1 MGRIVKMSRTR
12 PTIYDV
18 AKEAGVSKSLVSLVL
33 RGSPSVSARS
43 TAAVNDAIKKL
54 GYQPNRA
61 ASDLAAKR
69 RNLVAVLIDDYSNPW
84 FIDMLQSLSGILT
97 PRGYRLS
104 VIDSLT
110 SGSDTDPI
118 THALTMRPDG
128 IIIAQDIA
136 EKSLPDNMPP
146 FVVAGTR
153 FTPIEADESL
163 VSDAVSNDDFLGAK
177 LATEHLIELGHS
189 HIAHINVHSGAG
201 QKRLASYTETMKEH
215 GLEPLA
221 NATPGPATENYGY
234 IQALALLEAH
244 PEITA
249 IFASND
255 ITAIGALGA
264 ARVRGLRVPEDLSVV
279 GYDNTPLAQSR
290 LIELTTIDDNS
301 IGVGRNAAYLLLNKL
316 EADKRYADVE
326 HLLTP
331 QLVERK
337 TCAAPRK

>member
-1 MGRIVKMSRTR
+1 MSSTR

-33 RGSPSVSARS
+33 RNSDNVSARS
-43 TAAVNDAIKKL
+43 AAAVNDAIKKL

-84 FIDMLQSLSGILT
+84 FIDMLQSLSEILT
-97 PRGYRLS
+97 PRGYRMS

-110 SGSDTDPI
+110 SGSNTDPI

-136 EKSLPDNMPP
+136 EKSLPGNMPP

-153 FTPIEADESL
+153 FTPLES
-163 VSDAVSNDDFLGAK
+163 DTQFATHAVSNDDFLGAK
-177 LATEHLIELGHS
+177 LATEHLIGLGHK

-201 QKRLASYTETMKEH
+201 QKRLASYNASMKAH
-215 GLEPLA
+215 GLVPLA
-221 NATPGPATENYGY
+221 NETPGPATEHYGY
-234 IQALALLEAH
+234 TQALSLLESH

-249 IFASND
+249 FFASND
-255 ITAIGALGA
+255 ITAIGVLGA
-264 ARVRGLRVPEDLSVV
+264 ARERGLRVPEDLSVV

-290 LIELTTIDDNS
+290 LVSLTTIDDNS
-301 IGVGRNAAYLLLNKL
+301 IGVGHNAAYLLLNKL
-316 EADKRYADVE
+316 GAKKSYSDVE
-326 HLLTP
+326 HTLVP
-331 QLVERK
+331 QLVERS
-337 TCAAPRK
+337 TTAAPRLD

>member
-1 MGRIVKMSRTR
+1 MSNAR

-33 RGSPSVSARS
+33 RGSNNVSDRS
-43 TAAVNDAIKKL
+43 AAAVNAAIKKL

-84 FIDMLQSLSGILT
+84 FIDMLQALSEILS
-97 PRGYRLS
+97 PQGYRLS

-110 SGSDTDPI
+110 SSTNADPI

-128 IIIAQDIA
+128 IIIAQDIS
-136 EKSLPDNMPP
+136 ENTLPDNMPP

-153 FTPIEADESL
+153 FTPIAAETQPNAF
-163 VSDAVSNDDFLGAK
+163 AVSNDDFLGAR
-177 LATEHLIELGHS
+177 LATEHLIGLGHQ
-189 HIAHINVHSGAG
+189 HIGHINVPSGAG
-201 QKRLASYTETMKEH
+201 QKRLASYIASMEEL
-215 GLEPLA
+215 GLIPLTSDTA
-221 NATPGPATENYGY
+221 GPATEKYGY
-234 IQALALLEAH
+234 EQTMELLKRH

-255 ITAIGALGA
+255 ITAIGVLGA
-264 ARVRGLRVPEDLSVV
+264 ARELGIRVPEELSVV

-290 LIELTTIDDNS
+290 LIDLTTVDDNS
-301 IGVGRNAAYLLLNKL
+301 IGVGHNAAYLLLNKL
-316 EADKRYADVE
+316 DPNNRHAIVE
-326 HLLTP
+326 RTLVP
-331 QLVERK
+331 RLVERT
-337 TCAAPRK
+337 TCAPPRP